1 MENVSAYLEAAR
13 QSNVQPRADG
23 GRGALERL
31 AQEARETLTEQSQ
44 CIAEMAARVDD
55 SFGRAVGL
63 MYSTPGHVVITG
75 MGKSGNIGRK
85 VAATLASTG
94 TPSFFLHPAEA
105 FHGDLGMITERDTL
119 LLISYS
125 GETEEVVRLLP
136 HLLRMGTPI
145 ISLVGAMDSTLA
157 KAADVAIDVSVARE
171 ACPNNLA
178 PTNSTLAA
186 MAMGDALA
194 VSLMR
199 ARQFGADDFARL
211 HPGGSLGRRLLTR
224 VKDVMHR
231 RELPVVAPTQ
241 TVRES
246 LFTIT
251 RGRLGLALVLDH
263 GVLLGIVTDGDLR
276 RAMQR
281 HDDVLEVPVAEIMST
296 HPVTI
301 DENALLSEAEKLM
314 RRRKIKA
321 LVVVN
326 NQGLTTGLVEIFD
339 RQQDALGT
347 PEV

>member
-1 MENVSAYLEAAR
+1 MENVSAYLAANR
-13 QSNVQPRADG
+13 ESSVHQRADS
-23 GRGALERL
+23 GRGALSRL
-31 AQEARETLTEQSQ
+31 ADEARETLTGQAR
-44 CIAEMAARVDD
+44 CIADLADRVDD

-85 VAATLASTG
+85 IAATLASTG

-157 KAADVAIDVSVARE
+157 KAADVAIDVSVTRE

-211 HPGGSLGRRLLTR
+211 HPGGALGRRLLNR

-231 RELPVVAPTQ
+231 KELPVVAPTQ

-251 RGRLGLALVLDH
+251 RGRLGLALVVDGGQPGGQLR
-263 GVLLGIVTDGDLR
+263 GIVTDGDLR

-281 HDDVLEVPVAEIMST
+281 HEDVLEVPVSEIMSQ

-301 DENALLSEAEKLM
+301 DEDALLSDAEKLM

-321 LVVVN
+321 LVVVDAH
-326 NQGLTTGLVEIFD
+326 GATTGLVEIFD
-339 RQQDALGT
+339 RQ
-347 PEV
+347 

>member
-13 QSNVQPRADG
+13 QSSVQQRPDG
-23 GRGALERL
+23 ARGTLDRL
-31 AQEARETLTEQSQ
+31 TQEARETLTEQSQ
-44 CIAEMAARVDD
+44 CIAELAARVDE

-85 VAATLASTG
+85 IAATLASTG

-125 GETEEVVRLLP
+125 GETEEVVRLLS

-145 ISLVGAMDSTLA
+145 ISLVGALESTLA
-157 KAADVAIDVSVARE
+157 KAADVAIDVSVSRE

-251 RGRLGLALVLDH
+251 RGRLGLALVLDN
-263 GVLLGIVTDGDLR
+263 GNLRGIVTDGDLR

-281 HDDVLEVPVAEIMST
+281 YDDVLEVPVSEIMST

-301 DENALLSEAEKLM
+301 EENALLSDAEKLM

-326 NQGLTTGLVEIFD
+326 AHGITTGLVEIFD
-339 RQQDALGT
+339 RQ
-347 PEV
+347 

>member
-13 QSNVQPRADG
+13 QSSAEQRADG

-31 AQEARETLTEQSQ
+31 TQEARETLTEQAQ
-44 CIAEMAARVDD
+44 TIADLAARVDE

-85 VAATLASTG
+85 IAATLASTG

-125 GETEEVVRLLP
+125 GETDEVVRLLP

-145 ISLVGAMDSTLA
+145 ISLVGAMDSTLG

-211 HPGGSLGRRLLTR
+211 HPGGTLGRRLLTR

-231 RELPVVAPTQ
+231 RELPVVSPVQ

-263 GVLLGIVTDGDLR
+263 GVLRGIVTDGDLR

-281 HDDVLEVPVAEIMST
+281 HEEVLEVPVSEIMST

-301 DENALLSEAEKLM
+301 EENALLSDAEKLM

-326 NQGLTTGLVEIFD
+326 VHGMTTGLVEIFD
-339 RQQDALGT
+339 RQ
-347 PEV
+347 

>member
-1 MENVSAYLEAAR
+1 MENVSAYLVAGR
-13 QSNVQPRADG
+13 DSTVHQRADG

-31 AQEARETLTEQSQ
+31 ADEARETLTGQARV
-44 CIAEMAARVDD
+44 IADLAARVDD

-85 VAATLASTG
+85 IAATLASTG

-136 HLLRMGTPI
+136 HMLRMGTPI

-157 KAADVAIDVSVARE
+157 KAADVAIDVSVTHE

-211 HPGGSLGRRLLTR
+211 HPGGALGRRLLNR

-231 RELPVVAPTQ
+231 RELPVVSPTQ

-251 RGRLGLALVLDH
+251 RGRLGQALVVENGQLK
-263 GVLLGIVTDGDLR
+263 GIVTDGDLR

-281 HDDVLEVPVAEIMST
+281 HEDVLEVPVSEIMSN

-301 DENALLSEAEKLM
+301 DEDALLSDAEKLM

-321 LVVVN
+321 LVVVDAN
-326 NQGLTTGLVEIFD
+326 GATTGLVEIFD
-339 RQQDALGT
+339 RQ
-347 PEV
+347 

>member
-13 QSNVQPRADG
+13 QSSVQPRADG

-44 CIAEMAARVDD
+44 VIADLAARVDD

-85 VAATLASTG
+85 IAATLASTG

-157 KAADVAIDVSVARE
+157 KAADVAIDVSVVRE

-231 RELPVVAPTQ
+231 RELPVVSPTQ

-251 RGRLGLALVLDH
+251 RGRLGLALVLER
-263 GVLLGIVTDGDLR
+263 GVLKGIVTDGDLR

-301 DENALLSEAEKLM
+301 EEHALMSEAEKLM
-314 RRRKIKA
+314 RRKKIKA

-326 NQGLTTGLVEIFD
+326 SQGLTTGLVEIFD
-339 RQQDALGT
+339 RQQDVQGT

>member
-13 QSNVQPRADG
+13 QSVQPRADN

-44 CIAEMAARVDD
+44 TIADLAARVDD

-251 RGRLGLALVLDH
+251 RGRLGLALVIEQ
-263 GVLLGIVTDGDLR
+263 GVLKGIVTDGDLR

-281 HDDVLEVPVAEIMST
+281 HEDVLEVPVAEIMST

-301 DENALLSEAEKLM
+301 EENALLSDAEKLM

-321 LVVVN
+321 LVVIN
-326 NQGLTTGLVEIFD
+326 GQGLTTGLVEIFD
-339 RQQDALGT
+339 RQQDVAGG

>member
-13 QSNVQPRADG
+13 QSSVQPRADG
-23 GRGALERL
+23 GRGALDRL
-31 AQEARETLTEQSQ
+31 TQEARETLTEQSQ
-44 CIAEMAARVDD
+44 TIADLAARVDE

-145 ISLVGAMDSTLA
+145 ISLIGAMDSTLA

-231 RELPVVAPTQ
+231 RELPVVSPTQ

-251 RGRLGLALVLDH
+251 RGRLGLALVLDQ
-263 GVLLGIVTDGDLR
+263 GVLKGIVTDGDLR

-281 HDDVLEVPVAEIMST
+281 HEDVLEVPVAEIMST
-296 HPVTI
+296 HPVTVE
-301 DENALLSEAEKLM
+301 ENALLSDAEKLM

-326 NQGLTTGLVEIFD
+326 NDGLTTGLVEIFD
-339 RQQDALGT
+339 RQQ
-347 PEV
+347 

>member
-13 QSNVQPRADG
+13 QSTVQPRADG
-23 GRGALERL
+23 GRGALDRL
-31 AQEARETLTEQSQ
+31 VQEARETLTEQSQ
-44 CIAEMAARVDD
+44 CIAELAARVDE

-85 VAATLASTG
+85 MAATLASTG

-145 ISLVGAMDSTLA
+145 ISLIGAMDSTLA
-157 KAADVAIDVSVARE
+157 KAADVAIDVSVVRE

-231 RELPVVAPTQ
+231 RELPVVSPSQ

-263 GVLLGIVTDGDLR
+263 GVLKGIVTDGDLR

-281 HDDVLEVPVAEIMST
+281 HEDVLEVPVAEIMST

-301 DENALLSEAEKLM
+301 DENALLSDAEKLM

-326 NQGLTTGLVEIFD
+326 PNGLTSGLVEIFD
-339 RQQDALGT
+339 RQ
-347 PEV
+347 

>member
-13 QSNVQPRADG
+13 QSSVQQRPEG

-31 AQEARETLTEQSQ
+31 TQEARETLTDQAQ
-44 CIAEMAARVDD
+44 CIADLAARVDE

-85 VAATLASTG
+85 IAATLASTG

-145 ISLVGAMDSTLA
+145 ISLVGALDSTLA
-157 KAADVAIDVSVARE
+157 KAADVAIDVSVSRE

-211 HPGGSLGRRLLTR
+211 HPGGTLGRRLLTR

-231 RELPVVAPTQ
+231 RELPVVSPTQ

-251 RGRLGLALVLDH
+251 RGRLGLALVLDDS
-263 GVLLGIVTDGDLR
+263 GVLRGIVTDGDLR

-281 HDDVLEVPVAEIMST
+281 YEDVLEVPVSEIMST
-296 HPVTI
+296 HPVTVE
-301 DENALLSEAEKLM
+301 ENALLSDAEKLM

-326 NQGLTTGLVEIFD
+326 AHGVTTGLVEIFD
-339 RQQDALGT
+339 RQ
-347 PEV
+347 

>member
-13 QSNVQPRADG
+13 QSSVQPRADG

-44 CIAEMAARVDD
+44 TIADLAARVDD

-85 VAATLASTG
+85 MTATLASTG

-251 RGRLGLALVLDH
+251 RGRLGLALVLDQ
-263 GVLLGIVTDGDLR
+263 GVLKGIVTDGDLR

-281 HDDVLEVPVAEIMST
+281 HEDVLEVPVATIMST

-301 DENALLSEAEKLM
+301 DENALLSDAEKLM

-321 LVVVN
+321 LVVTN
-326 NQGLTTGLVEIFD
+326 HQGLTTGLVEIFD
-339 RQQDALGT
+339 RQQ
-347 PEV
+347 

>member
-1 MENVSAYLEAAR
+1 MENVSAYLAATR
-13 QSNVQPRADG
+13 ESSVHPRADS
-23 GRGALERL
+23 GRGALARL
-31 AQEARETLTEQSQ
+31 TDEARETLTGQAR
-44 CIAEMAARVDD
+44 CIADLADRVDE

-85 VAATLASTG
+85 IAATLASTG

-157 KAADVAIDVSVARE
+157 KAADVAIDVSVTRE

-211 HPGGSLGRRLLTR
+211 HPGGALGRRLLNR

-231 RELPVVAPTQ
+231 KELPVVTPVQ

-251 RGRLGLALVLDH
+251 RGRLGLALVVDGGQLR
-263 GVLLGIVTDGDLR
+263 GIVTDGDLR

-281 HDDVLEVPVAEIMST
+281 HEDVLEVPVSEIMSQ

-301 DENALLSEAEKLM
+301 DEDALLSDAEKLM

-321 LVVVN
+321 LVVVDVH
-326 NQGLTTGLVEIFD
+326 GATTGLVEIFD
-339 RQQDALGT
+339 RQ
-347 PEV
+347 

>member
-13 QSNVQPRADG
+13 QSSVQPRADG

-44 CIAEMAARVDD
+44 IIAELAARVDD

-85 VAATLASTG
+85 MAATLASTG

-231 RELPVVAPTQ
+231 RELPIVAPTQ

-251 RGRLGLALVLDH
+251 RGRLGLALVLEQ
-263 GVLLGIVTDGDLR
+263 GELKGIVTDGDLR

-281 HDDVLEVPVAEIMST
+281 HEEVLEVPVANIMST

-301 DENALLSEAEKLM
+301 DENALLSDAEKLM

-321 LVVVN
+321 LVVTN
-326 NQGLTTGLVEIFD
+326 HQGLTTGLVEIFD
-339 RQQDALGT
+339 RQQ
-347 PEV
+347 

>member
-1 MENVSAYLEAAR
+1 
-13 QSNVQPRADG
+13 
-23 GRGALERL
+23 
-31 AQEARETLTEQSQ
+31 
-44 CIAEMAARVDD
+44 
-55 SFGRAVGL
+55 

-85 VAATLASTG
+85 MAATLASTG

-145 ISLVGAMDSTLA
+145 ISLIGAMDSTLA
-157 KAADVAIDVSVARE
+157 KAADVAIDVSVVRE

-199 ARQFGADDFARL
+199 AREFGADDFARL

-231 RELPVVAPTQ
+231 RELPVVSPSQ

-263 GVLLGIVTDGDLR
+263 GVLKGIVTDGDLR

-281 HDDVLEVPVAEIMST
+281 HEDVLEVPVAEIMST

-301 DENALLSEAEKLM
+301 DENALLSDAEKLM

-326 NQGLTTGLVEIFD
+326 PNGLTSGLVEIFD
-339 RQQDALGT
+339 RQ
-347 PEV
+347 

>member
-13 QSNVQPRADG
+13 QSTVQPRADG
-23 GRGALERL
+23 GRGALDRL
-31 AQEARETLTEQSQ
+31 VQEARETLTEQSQ
-44 CIAEMAARVDD
+44 CIAELAARVDE

-85 VAATLASTG
+85 MAATLASTG

-145 ISLVGAMDSTLA
+145 ISLIGAMDSTLA
-157 KAADVAIDVSVARE
+157 KAADVAIDVSVVRE

-199 ARQFGADDFARL
+199 AREFGADDFARL

-231 RELPVVAPTQ
+231 RELPVVSPSQ

-263 GVLLGIVTDGDLR
+263 GVLKGIVTDGDLR

-281 HDDVLEVPVAEIMST
+281 HEDVLEVPVAEIMST

-301 DENALLSEAEKLM
+301 DENALLSDAEKLM

-326 NQGLTTGLVEIFD
+326 PNGLTSGLVEIFD
-339 RQQDALGT
+339 RQ
-347 PEV
+347 